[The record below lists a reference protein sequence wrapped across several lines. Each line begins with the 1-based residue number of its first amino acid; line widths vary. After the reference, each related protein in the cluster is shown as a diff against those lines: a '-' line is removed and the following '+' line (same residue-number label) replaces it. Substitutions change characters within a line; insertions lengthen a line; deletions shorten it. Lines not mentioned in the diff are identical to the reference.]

1 VCLIVFAPPTGRNGL
16 IGYAG
21 YMTADVHRPQH
32 APYRRRL
39 EGAARAAAERGVDAL
54 LITPSPDYAYL
65 LGYRA
70 PAMERLTCL
79 VIATDGRASLV
90 VPRLEEPL
98 ARHELGEMADELE
111 IVAWDET
118 EDPIRLVQV
127 LVGGAMRVAVQ
138 DQMWARFALRLA
150 AALDPAQVVEAGPT
164 LASLRRVKSAEEVD
178 ALRRAAAAAD
188 EAMGA
193 ISAER
198 LSGRSEVDVS
208 RRIRELLIDAG
219 HDTAEFAIVA
229 SGPNA
234 ASPHH
239 VPGDRVIEDGDAIVL
254 DIGGT
259 LDGYCSD
266 TSRTAFVGTPPPEF
280 AALYEVLREAQAA
293 ACAAVRPGITGAQ
306 LDAVA
311 RDVIAE
317 AGYGEA
323 FLHRT
328 GHGIGLETHEEP
340 YVVSSNHE
348 PLVPGNAFSVEPGIY
363 IRDTWG
369 ARIED
374 IVVCTETG
382 GMRLNTTPTEL
393 AVVG

>member
-1 VCLIVFAPPTGRNGL
+1 MTSRAFDVGGL
-16 IGYAG
+16 AA
-21 YMTADVHRPQH
+21 TEHRD
-32 APYRRRL
+32 RIR
-39 EGAARAAAERGVDAL
+39 RAAAAAGERGVDAL

-79 VIATDGRASLV
+79 VVPADGEPTLV

-98 ARHELGEMADELE
+98 ARHELGALAADIEL
-111 IVAWDET
+111 VAWGET
-118 EDPIRLVQV
+118 EDPIRIVQGI
-127 LVGGAMRVAVQ
+127 VGGRLRVAVQ

-164 LASLRRVKSAEEVD
+164 MSALRRVKSANELA
-178 ALRRAAAAAD
+178 ALRAAASAAD
-188 EAMGA
+188 RAMEA
-193 ISAER
+193 ITAER
-198 LSGRSEVDVS
+198 LSGRTEVEVA
-208 RRIRELLIDAG
+208 RRIRDQLIEAG

-239 VPGDRVIEDGDAIVL
+239 APGDRVIGEGDAIVL

-259 LDGYCSD
+259 VGGYCSD
-266 TSRTAFVGTPPPEF
+266 TSRTAFVGEPPAEF
-280 AALYEVLREAQAA
+280 AALYEVLRQAQQAA
-293 ACAAVRPGITGAQ
+293 CEAVRPGLPAAAV
-306 LDAVA
+306 DAVA
-311 RDVIAE
+311 RVIITE

-328 GHGIGLETHEEP
+328 GHGIGMETHEEP
-340 YVVSSNHE
+340 YIVSSNEE
-348 PLVPGNAFSVEPGIY
+348 PLVAGNAFSVEPGIY
-363 IRDTWG
+363 IQGAWG

-374 IVVCTETG
+374 IVICTDAG
-382 GMRLNTTPTEL
+382 GERLNTSSTDLYLVE
-393 AVVG
+393 